1 MTDTPVQELA
11 FEDALAE
18 LEGIVVE
25 LERGDIPLEQTVAR
39 FERGVALSR
48 RCEDRL
54 NEAGARLAVLLQQ
67 GDRVVEQD
75 PETGEVLA
83 ERPTPDDLHD

>member
-1 MTDTPVQELA
+1 MTDPAPSSLA

-18 LEGIVVE
+18 LEGIVTE
-25 LERGDIPLEQTVAR
+25 LERGDIPLEETVAR

-54 NEAGARLAVLLQQ
+54 NEAEARLAVLLRQ
-67 GDRVVEQD
+67 GDEVVEED
-75 PETGEVLA
+75 AETGEELSRKDA
-83 ERPTPDDLHD
+83 PADLDD